1 MKHNRPWLRRA
12 LGLAA
17 VSALLCTGLALTP
30 PAARAWNSTG
40 HMTVADIAY
49 DNLTPA
55 TKTRVDALLQRH
67 RDYALWMSEMPA
79 GYTDKARFA
88 FMKASTWPDDI
99 RKTPDDRPIWHY
111 EDIPIVAP
119 GYTAD
124 PIALLPI
131 KPNAGTQIVAESAA
145 LVSPAG
151 TDAER
156 AVDLCWV
163 EHLIGDVHQPLHA
176 TSYYSALFPKGDKGG
191 NAETLARG
199 SVTGDPL
206 LSAARPRKLHSLWDD
221 LLGKSQDPVDIQKYA
236 AVLETPAYAR
246 KTYPQ
251 LATGKT
257 VHDWLLESN
266 ALAQSTVYLNSTLP
280 MTPGEGT
287 LVTVTLPP
295 GYLAAAHTVAS
306 RQIALAGYRLA
317 DTLNAMTIPTATAPV
332 TTTIPA
338 PAAPADAP
346 ETPAAPADAPAA
358 PLTAP
363 SDATLETPK
372 PPAPK

>member
-1 MKHNRPWLRRA
+1 MNYPRSLRRAFSLRRA

-17 VSALLCTGLALTP
+17 ASALLCAGLTLTP
-30 PAARAWNSTG
+30 PAARAWNGTG

-49 DNLTPA
+49 DHLTPA
-55 TKTRVDALLQRH
+55 AKAKVDALLQRH

-111 EDIPIVAP
+111 DDIPIVAP

-124 PIALLPI
+124 PIALLPV
-131 KPNAGTQIVAESAA
+131 KPNAETQITAESEVLA
-145 LVSPAG
+145 SNAG

-156 AVDLCWV
+156 AVALCWV

-191 NAETLARG
+191 NSETLAPDA
-199 SVTGDPL
+199 VAADPL
-206 LSAARPRKLHSLWDD
+206 LTAANPRKLHSLWDD
-221 LLGKSQDPVDIQKYA
+221 LLGASKDPADIQKYA
-236 AVLETPAYAR
+236 AALEAPAYAR

-266 ALAQSTVYLNSTLP
+266 ALARSVVYQNSTLP

-295 GYLAAAHTVAS
+295 GYLTAAHTVAS
-306 RQIALAGYRLA
+306 RQIALAGFRLA
-317 DTLNAMTIPTATAPV
+317 DTLNALTIPAATAPV

-338 PAAPADAP
+338 PAAVTPPAIPAP
-346 ETPAAPADAPAA
+346 PVADPAAPMAAPAA
-358 PLTAP
+358 
-363 SDATLETPK
+363 K
-372 PPAPK
+372 